1 MLSRVLEEEPKN
13 TKQTHS
19 ALLSS
24 SIPQFSA
31 QFFETQSTSSSRG
44 FEKFELNANGVPMAV
59 TVVVIPVIFPDPAFS
74 PQNVTWRDKN
84 DGVIPNGERT
94 SA

>member
-1 MLSRVLEEEPKN
+1 
-13 TKQTHS
+13 
-19 ALLSS
+19 
-24 SIPQFSA
+24 
-31 QFFETQSTSSSRG
+31 
-44 FEKFELNANGVPMAV
+44 MAV